1 MSLKHLII
9 ACLLFILP
17 QLIQAQV
24 VEEVFGGRFTAT
36 ASTDLGSDKILVS
49 GVFKHSRNGWKADS
63 IQVGDFII
71 DCDCNTFTVDS
82 IYSVLD
88 NSITMRVNDESGSAT
103 KVKLCTGGLV
113 RSQEGYIRFPNDLPV
128 PIIDCIINYN
138 YTIAADPFDDV
149 YASGDTLFFITISGD
164 TVSTITGSDAFDSDR
179 PILRVPEVGDNIGGA
194 TVNDWLEW
202 WYFTA
207 PTITLGSLSSPVEVG
222 TVTQYILSGATTNNG
237 GATLS
242 NGMLR
247 VTSPATDTLL
257 AFGSATSYADTITF
271 EPQQDSTGQFK
282 SFTFTFAAKQDW
294 VFSSESGTATSSSR
308 TITGVYP
315 VLYGMSATDLSSTG
329 DPYTALTKLVQAEG
343 NKTVSLTGSGYI
355 FYAVPKTWGDFT
367 LSSIIDHN
375 GFNVTPSFTSYDI
388 TVSSTGLTN
397 DWNTVAYKLYK
408 LNTLTTTAG
417 YAYTFNR

>member
-1 MSLKHLII
+1 MSLKHLTI
-9 ACLLFILP
+9 ACILSILP
-17 QLIQAQV
+17 CLVQAQV

-49 GVFKHSRNGWKADS
+49 GVFKHSRNSWKADS

-103 KVKLCTGGLV
+103 RVKLCTGGLV

-202 WYFTA
+202 WYFVA
-207 PTITLGSLSSPVEVG
+207 PTISISSMSSPVEVG
-222 TVTQYILSGATTNNG
+222 TSNTYNVSGTTTNTG

-242 NGMLR
+242 NGLFR
-247 VTSPATDTLL
+247 QTSPSTVVL
-257 AFGSATSYADTITF
+257 ASFGSTTSYADTILFT
-271 EPQQDSTGQFK
+271 PQQGGTGQFNELTY
-282 SFTFTFAAKQDW
+282 TFQARQDW
-294 VFSSESGTATSSSR
+294 VFGSESGTATSSSR

-329 DPYTALTKLVQAEG
+329 NPYTALTKLVQAEG
-343 NKTVSLTGSGYI
+343 DKTVTLTGNGFI

-375 GFNVTPSFTSYDI
+375 GFNVTPSFTAYDI
-388 TVSSTGLTN
+388 TVSSSGLTN
-397 DWNTVAYKLYK
+397 NWSTVAYKLYK
-408 LNTLTTTAG
+408 LNTTTITSG